1 MPEPALSPAGE
12 AVRDALVERLFD
24 ATLGALEL
32 LNVHVGQRL
41 GLYATLASAGPVTAP
56 ELAAGTGLDERY
68 LREWLEQQAVAGLL
82 DVDDVAAAPDAR
94 RFALPAAHVPV
105 LADPADPS
113 HVAPFAP
120 LLVGIAGALPA
131 VVEAFRTGAGVPYA
145 DYGPDMRDGQA
156 AINRPGFSTE
166 MAGWLAAVPG
176 VHEQLAASGARV
188 ADLGCGYGW
197 SSLAI
202 ARAYPGAT
210 VDGIDLDEA
219 SIVAAAPRANEPDV
233 VGRLTFAVR
242 DASELAAAGPYDLI
256 TIFEALHDMAR
267 PVEVLAAARAALSPG
282 GAMLVVDERVADAF
296 TAPGDPVER
305 MMYGW
310 SVTHCLPASRA
321 ESPSAAL
328 GTALRSS
335 TVLALAAEAGFAST
349 EILPIEND
357 FFRFYLLRP

>member
-1 MPEPALSPAGE
+1 MTVDQTA
-12 AVRDALVERLFD
+12 RLVERLFD
-24 ATLGALEL
+24 ATVGALEL
-32 LNVHVGQRL
+32 FNVHLGQRL
-41 GLYATLASAGPVTAP
+41 GLYATLASLGPVTAP
-56 ELAAGTGLDERY
+56 ELAAKTGLDERY

-82 DVDDVAAAPDAR
+82 DVDDVAAEPAER
-94 RFALPAAHVPV
+94 RFELPAAHVPV

-145 DYGPDMRDGQA
+145 SYGPDMRDGQA
-156 AINRPGFSTE
+156 AINRPGFTAE
-166 MAGWLAAVPG
+166 MAGWLAALPG
-176 VHEQLAASGARV
+176 VPRLAEPGARI

-202 ARAYPGAT
+202 ARACPGAT
-210 VDGIDLDEA
+210 VDGFDLDEA
-219 SIVAAAPRANEPDV
+219 SIEAAAPRATEPDV
-233 VGRLTFAVR
+233 AGRLTFAVR
-242 DASELAAAGPYDLI
+242 DASELAAAGPYDLV
-256 TIFEALHDMAR
+256 TVFEALHDMAR
-267 PVEVLAAARAALSPG
+267 PVDVLAAARSALAPG
-282 GAMLVVDERVADAF
+282 GAMLVVDERVADTF

-321 ESPSAAL
+321 EFPSAAL
-328 GTALRSS
+328 GTALRSG
-335 TVLALAAEAGFAST
+335 TVVALAAQAGYADT